1 MHELYILDLIGT
13 ATFAYYG
20 AYVGLRRQFDI
31 FGIFVVAFLTAVGG
45 GTLREIL
52 LNNTPF
58 YFFDTWYIVM
68 IALGILVAYL
78 TFQSS
83 VRVHIWALLIDA
95 VGLTTFAYI
104 GAHAAHMAE
113 LGFVGIVFFAVISAI
128 GGGVIRDA
136 LISEVPQ
143 VFFQDF
149 YAFSAIFPGCV
160 YFFVRSFID
169 DYVQLPYLIIGGAI
183 LLRYLAVLYRWRL
196 WVPWQAKPQQ
206 HLTVDTVSET
216 IVHD

>member
-31 FGIFVVAFLTAVGG
+31 FGIFVLAFLTAVGG

-58 YFFDTWYIVM
+58 YFFDMWYIAM
-68 IALGILVAYL
+68 IVLGTLVACL
-78 TFQSS
+78 VFNTSL
-83 VRVHIWALLIDA
+83 RVQIWALLVDA
-95 VGLTTFAYI
+95 VGLATFAYI
-104 GAHAAHMAE
+104 GAHAADVAG
-113 LGFVGIVFFAVISAI
+113 LGFVGIVFFATITAV

-143 VFFQDF
+143 IFFQDF
-149 YAFSAIFPGCV
+149 YASPAILLGCV
-160 YFFVRSFID
+160 YFLTRSFID
-169 DYVQLPYLIIGGAI
+169 DYVQLPYIIIGAAI

-196 WVPWQAKPQQ
+196 WVPFANK
-206 HLTVDTVSET
+206 VEEV
-216 IVHD
+216 V

>member
-31 FGIFVVAFLTAVGG
+31 FGIFVVSFLTAVGG

-149 YAFSAIFPGCV
+149 YASPAILLACL
-160 YFFVRSFID
+160 YFFLRE
-169 DYVQLPYLIIGGAI
+169 YVDIYAQLPYLIIGVAI
-183 LLRYLAVLYRWRL
+183 LLRYLAILYGWRL
-196 WVPWQAKPQQ
+196 WVPHAHKG
-206 HLTVDTVSET
+206 DA
-216 IVHD
+216 IVEEHGV

>member
-31 FGIFVVAFLTAVGG
+31 FGIFVLAFLTAVGG

-58 YFFDTWYIVM
+58 YFFDMWYIAM
-68 IALGILVAYL
+68 IALGTLVACL
-78 TFQSS
+78 VFNTSL
-83 VRVHIWALLIDA
+83 RVQIWALLVDA
-95 VGLTTFAYI
+95 VGLATFAYI
-104 GAHAAHMAE
+104 GAHVADAAG
-113 LGFVGIVFFAVISAI
+113 LGFVGIVFFATITAV

-143 VFFQDF
+143 IFFQDF
-149 YAFSAIFPGCV
+149 YASPAILLGCV
-160 YFFVRSFID
+160 YFLTRSFID
-169 DYVQLPYLIIGGAI
+169 DYVQLPYIIIGAAI

-196 WVPWQAKPQQ
+196 WVPFANK
-206 HLTVDTVSET
+206 VEEV
-216 IVHD
+216 V

>member
-1 MHELYILDLIGT
+1 MQELYILDLIGT

-31 FGIFVVAFLTAVGG
+31 FGIFVLAFLTAVGG

-58 YFFDTWYIVM
+58 YFFDMWYIAM
-68 IALGILVAYL
+68 IVLGTLVACL
-78 TFQSS
+78 VFNTSL
-83 VRVHIWALLIDA
+83 RVQIWALLVDA
-95 VGLTTFAYI
+95 VGLATFAYI
-104 GAHAAHMAE
+104 GAHAADVAG
-113 LGFVGIVFFAVISAI
+113 LGFVGIVFFATITAV

-143 VFFQDF
+143 IFFQDF
-149 YAFSAIFPGCV
+149 YASPAILLGCV
-160 YFFVRSFID
+160 YFLTRSFID
-169 DYVQLPYLIIGGAI
+169 DYVQLPYIIIGAAI

-196 WVPWQAKPQQ
+196 WVPFANK
-206 HLTVDTVSET
+206 VEEV
-216 IVHD
+216 V

>member
-31 FGIFVVAFLTAVGG
+31 FGIFVLAFLTAVGG

-58 YFFDTWYIVM
+58 YFFDMWYIAM
-68 IALGILVAYL
+68 IVLGTLVACL
-78 TFQSS
+78 VFNTSL
-83 VRVHIWALLIDA
+83 RVQIWALLVDA
-95 VGLTTFAYI
+95 VGLATFAYI
-104 GAHAAHMAE
+104 GAHVADAAG
-113 LGFVGIVFFAVISAI
+113 LGFVGIVFFATITAV

-143 VFFQDF
+143 IFFQDF
-149 YAFSAIFPGCV
+149 YASPAILLGCV
-160 YFFVRSFID
+160 YFLTRSFID
-169 DYVQLPYLIIGGAI
+169 DYVQLPYIIIGAAI

-196 WVPWQAKPQQ
+196 WVPFANK
-206 HLTVDTVSET
+206 VEEV
-216 IVHD
+216 V